1 MSWIKG
7 KRKYGRSIVAALIFL
22 GIALFAGVTV
32 QAGLGAHKN
41 VTVTADGFV
50 LNKSKTAVMSYEGD
64 GGDIIIP
71 DGVTTIAAGAFLEN
85 EDVTGVDLNDVRTI
99 GNNAFAKSGLESVE
113 GGELVRAIGGNAFA
127 ETKLTEFEV
136 PDGLLRL
143 AQDAFSGVKTLQDFS
158 GGSDNYPVVGNC
170 IYADEGD
177 TLYILPGGRTH
188 VESSAKKVKKSAGS
202 AKTEKA
208 ANGDSDVAKSSAS
221 AKVSSKNSDSDVAKS
236 SRDSGSVAEIS
247 KADASTNT
255 ESSSAESE
263 VARVK
268 KATNGASD
276 TSKVAVTDVEEIA
289 GGGLEGPDP
298 LAEYEA
304 NSKLA
309 AELDEEDLADDEED
323 YDDFDDEEDDEGID
337 WVDAEVLAAASAGR
351 YAVVEHSL
359 DTYDVNGGTSSSTS
373 NEASTDAANSAG
385 NSSSSSST
393 SNASG
398 STNTTANA
406 GTSSGTISNE
416 TVARAR
422 DATPKTA
429 DGDIDPKF
437 VFCVALFLAGLAGL
451 IFVRQRSLV
460 GAAVRHSVADSG
472 ELD

>member
-1 MSWIKG
+1 MGRAMSWIKG
-7 KRKYGRSIVAALIFL
+7 KRKYGQSAVAALIFL
-22 GIALFAGVTV
+22 GIVLFAGVTV
-32 QAGLGAHKN
+32 QAGLNARKGVV
-41 VTVTADGFV
+41 VTDDGFV
-50 LNKSKTAVMSYEGD
+50 LNKSETAVMDYEGD

-113 GGELVRAIGGNAFA
+113 GGDLVRAIGGNAFA

-177 TLYILPGGRTH
+177 TLYILPGGRMY
-188 VESSAKKVKKSAGS
+188 
-202 AKTEKA
+202 
-208 ANGDSDVAKSSAS
+208 
-221 AKVSSKNSDSDVAKS
+221 
-236 SRDSGSVAEIS
+236 
-247 KADASTNT
+247 
-255 ESSSAESE
+255 AES
-263 VARVK
+263 VK
-268 KATNGASD
+268 TVNSASD
-276 TSKVAVTDVEEIA
+276 TSMVAVTDVEEIA
-289 GGGLEGPDP
+289 GGGLAASDP

-304 NSKLA
+304 NSRLA
-309 AELDEEDLADDEED
+309 AEWDEEED
-323 YDDFDDEEDDEGID
+323 YDEFDDEEDEGEFGEGVD
-337 WVDAEVLAAASAGR
+337 WVDSDFLARQSGR

-373 NEASTDAANSAG
+373 NEASTGAANSAG
-385 NSSSSSST
+385 NGGSSSST

-406 GTSSGTISNE
+406 GTSGGTISNE
-416 TVARAR
+416 AVARAR

-451 IFVRQRSLV
+451 IFVRQKNFVQLAGRQ
-460 GAAVRHSVADSG
+460 SVVDGG